1 MFDPDVA
8 WTVALNKF
16 SLWLLEHVTGNAILG
31 LKAAEATDAAP
42 DEAAVEAVKA
52 GEAELGPEAEATEHG
67 VDGV

>member
-1 MFDPDVA
+1 M
-8 WTVALNKF
+8 ALNKF
-16 SLWLLEHVTGNAILG
+16 SLWLFAHCCCNVTGNAILG
-31 LKAAEATDAAP
+31 LKAAAAATDAAP